1 MRKLSRKELFDM
13 NHYLTVGDLKKFL
26 RDNPDITD
34 DAPVVVERI
43 QDIYFKDNGWGV
55 YLKEGESYYGKI
67 ELNSDM
73 KDEIERRRKGEEPEY
88 SMEDPSL
95 YIEEVSEND
104 MVQYIPSWSC
114 VKYSDE
120 NILFIDLNC

>member
-55 YLKEGESYYGKI
+55 YLKEGDSYYWKSK
-67 ELNSDM
+67 LNEDM
-73 KDEIERRRKGEEPEY
+73 KEEIERRKRGEEPEY

-95 YIEEVSEND
+95 YIEEPSEKD
-104 MVQYIPSWSC
+104 MNQYIPTWCC
-114 VKYSDE
+114 VKYPNE
-120 NILFIDLNC
+120 NILFIDLHY